1 MRAACARVEASSVDR
16 PLLLAAIAC
25 AIGGAVSPLGT
36 AAASGAVGG
45 ALMLAR
51 VWPAAAIA
59 LGVFGAASLSGQ
71 VRVSA
76 GAHEAAAPKSPFV
89 GTVRGVRLAGAAV
102 YVVVHPDGRPG
113 EGVRVRLEGRPAGVG
128 PGARVRVEGPIRR
141 PAVRDDPGVP
151 DLRAMAEARG
161 VQWVGP
167 RVLRLLEPATPRAQ
181 RPVELREAA
190 RRALDASGSP
200 VGAGILKGLLL
211 GDRRAVPDHARRALE
226 ASGTAHLMAVSGLHV
241 GGLCAAIVGLVLLVG
256 RAIPVAY
263 PERAAAAVALPAAFA
278 FVALAQFPVSA
289 CRAGLMIAAAL
300 VGYAGGR
307 ALDGLN
313 LLGLAALVVLFH
325 DPTAATEVGFQLS
338 FGAVAA
344 LLLCVRARRG
354 AVAMLLA
361 ACVASAATA
370 PIQAW
375 HFGTWAPIAPV
386 ANLVLVPIAAT
397 VLVPASAVALAV
409 APWSTAPLAWAAEA
423 ATLLAC
429 AAEVMAGWGGGARVV
444 GRACALLL
452 ATPIALV
459 LAALAVR
466 AAPPARRL
474 RVAVPA
480 TLGCA
485 ALLVG
490 GVPDESP
497 RARVHFLPVGQGDAI
512 LVESAGAVALVDAG
526 PDPNAW
532 VLRGALRALGI
543 GAIDVAILSH
553 PHPDHYRGF
562 EGVAAQVPIRR
573 FLYNGRSGYGDWW
586 HQLERALGRHGVTLE
601 RARSGPL
608 PLGEARLVVGP
619 VDAPADWGENDASLW
634 VRVDGPAGAVLLSGD
649 LEARGEARWVSRAA
663 GVPSP
668 LVLKSAHHGSRT
680 SSGPAFLDAVCPAAV
695 VHTVGRENRYGF
707 PHAEVSARLRAR
719 GVPTW
724 RTDRDGRITVDLGGA
739 RPTIDAFHR
748 RGPVP
753 VRRRRCG

>member
-1 MRAACARVEASSVDR
+1 VDR

-36 AAASGAVGG
+36 AAACGAVGG
-45 ALMLAR
+45 ALIFAR
-51 VWPAAAIA
+51 VCPAAAIV
-59 LGVFGAASLSGQ
+59 LGVFGAASLSGT
-71 VRVSA
+71 VRAPAA
-76 GAHEAAAPKSPFV
+76 GDEAAAPGTPFV
-89 GTVRGVRLAGAAV
+89 GTVRGVRLAGPAV

-113 EGVRVRLEGRPAGVG
+113 EGVRVRLERRPAGVG

-151 DLRAMAEARG
+151 DLRAMADARG
-161 VQWVGP
+161 VHWVGP
-167 RVLRLLEPATPRAQ
+167 RVLRLLEPGAPSAR

-190 RRALDASGSP
+190 RRALDASGSSA
-200 VGAGILKGLLL
+200 GAGILKGLLL
-211 GDRRAVPDHARRALE
+211 GDRRAVPAHARQALE

-263 PERAAAAVALPAAFA
+263 PERAAAALALPAALA

-289 CRAGLMIAAAL
+289 CRAGLMMAAAL

-313 LLGLAALVVLFH
+313 LLGLAALVVLLH

-344 LLLCVRARRG
+344 LLLCARAGRG
-354 AVAMLLA
+354 PVAMLVA

-409 APWSTAPLAWAAEA
+409 APLSPTPLAWAAEA
-423 ATLLAC
+423 ATLLTC

-444 GRACALLL
+444 GRAYALLL
-452 ATPIALV
+452 ATPIAVV
-459 LAALAVR
+459 LAAFAVR
-466 AAPPARRL
+466 AAPAGRRI
-474 RVAVPA
+474 RVAVPGG
-480 TLGCA
+480 LICA
-485 ALLVG
+485 SLLAVG
-490 GVPDESP
+490 IPADAP

-512 LVESAGAVALVDAG
+512 LVESAGAAALVDAG

-562 EGVAAQVPIRR
+562 EGVVAEVPIRR
-573 FLYNGRSGYGDWW
+573 FLYNGRAGHGDWW
-586 HQLERALGRHGVTLE
+586 RQLERALGRHGIAME
-601 RARSGPL
+601 RARAGPL
-608 PLGEARLVVGP
+608 PLGRARLVVGP
-619 VDAPADWGENDASLW
+619 VDAPPDWGENDASLW
-634 VRVDGPAGAVLLSGD
+634 VRVDGPGGAVLLSGD
-649 LEARGEARWVSRAA
+649 LEARGEARWVAQAA

-707 PHAEVSARLRAR
+707 PHSEVSARLRAR
-719 GVPTW
+719 GIPTW
-724 RTDRDGRITVDLGGA
+724 RTDRDGRITVDLGGT
-739 RPTIDAFHR
+739 RPTIEAFYR
-748 RGPVP
+748 PGPVP
-753 VRRRRCG
+753 VPARRCG